1 MKLLVSTMIF
11 GWTGVILFLF
21 LSFSYQKLAKS
32 NEFALVHI
40 VMAIMYATWLP
51 LPFTLNHILKI
62 EYLQIGT
69 IFGIVYLLLLVSAM
83 TLQAG
88 HITFIVK
95 ENDNRG
101 ITDIQGEYMM
111 FTLSNPLEATVNIF
125 KCIWAL
131 FLALAFWN
139 QNERIM
145 AVIMLFFSFL
155 IFYYLAIV
163 LNTVMVKQM
172 KLFSWVKQNIYF
184 TNLETFSFFFVL
196 LIYLTLVP

>member
-1 MKLLVSTMIF
+1 MIF

-21 LSFSYQKLAKS
+21 LSFSYQKLAES

-40 VMAIMYATWLP
+40 VMAMMYATWLP

>member
-21 LSFSYQKLAKS
+21 LSFSYQKLAES

-40 VMAIMYATWLP
+40 VMAMMYATWLP

>member
-1 MKLLVSTMIF
+1 MLVSTMIF

>member
-1 MKLLVSTMIF
+1 MIF

-21 LSFSYQKLAKS
+21 LSFSYQKLAES

-111 FTLSNPLEATVNIF
+111 FTLSNPFEATVNIF

-139 QNERIM
+139 QNERVM

-196 LIYLTLVP
+196 LIYLTFVP

>member
-1 MKLLVSTMIF
+1 MIF

>member
-21 LSFSYQKLAKS
+21 LSFSYQKLAES

-40 VMAIMYATWLP
+40 VMAMMYATWLP

-145 AVIMLFFSFL
+145 TVIMLFFSFL